1 MKRSRWY
8 RLTKFTTVWPRNLLV
23 LALCYG
29 LAALSAY
36 KLFDLKITTDFT
48 VGIPHSAAAYKSLK
62 LLSDSF
68 GAGVTQPLWILQVG
82 NGKKNSVKSEE
93 FFSAGIAL
101 MNDLTEHTVLG
112 WDNINTVMLDSNFK
126 PVNWSTVEKNLETD
140 PVTQYEWQDL
150 VSANNESVLIQIT
163 TPFDPNTGETKTFIK
178 HVYHVIDLQKQN
190 NPDYKFYFCGYKV
203 YESDTI
209 EHAWARFPL
218 MIGFTV
224 AAVFVLMG
232 MFLQSA
238 FVPVRLLFTLGVP
251 IAATYG
257 IAVAVYQDGIL
268 AWTTART
275 FRRIDEGFYWDIPV
289 ICFSII
295 VGLAL
300 DYDCF
305 LITRVAEYRGNGY
318 SAQAA
323 ILKAVY
329 DTAGIITAAGIIMS
343 LAFATMLLMS
353 AGAVIQTGWLLTSS
367 VLLDTFV
374 VRTIVVPAVM
384 SLADGIGWWPRKV
397 PQDNLMDEF
406 GDVIAERSRVLP
418 HNSPEHR

>member
-1 MKRSRWY
+1 MFRGQAVVKR
-8 RLTKFTTVWPRNLLV
+8 
-23 LALCYG
+23 
-29 LAALSAY
+29 
-36 KLFDLKITTDFT
+36 
-48 VGIPHSAAAYKSLK
+48 
-62 LLSDSF
+62 
-68 GAGVTQPLWILQVG
+68 
-82 NGKKNSVKSEE
+82 
-93 FFSAGIAL
+93 
-101 MNDLTEHTVLG
+101 
-112 WDNINTVMLDSNFK
+112 
-126 PVNWSTVEKNLETD
+126 VNRYHL
-140 PVTQYEWQDL
+140 DL
-150 VSANNESVLIQIT
+150 VSERNSSVLHQIT

-178 HVYHVIDLQKQN
+178 DVYDVIDKLQAKN
-190 NPDYKFYFCGYKV
+190 SDYKFYFCGYKV
-203 YESDTI
+203 YEADTI
-209 EHAWARFPL
+209 EHAWNRFPL

-232 MFLQSA
+232 IFLQSA
-238 FVPVRLLFTLGVP
+238 FVPIRLLFTLGVP
-251 IAATYG
+251 VAATYG

-268 AWTTART
+268 SWMNTRT
-275 FRRIDEGFYWDIPV
+275 FNKIDQGFYWDIPV

-305 LITRVAEYRGNGY
+305 LITRIAEYRGDGY
-318 SAQAA
+318 TAQAS

-397 PQDNLMDEF
+397 PTENLKDEF
-406 GDVIAERSRVLP
+406 GNIVPQRTRLVIQE
-418 HNSPEHR
+418 